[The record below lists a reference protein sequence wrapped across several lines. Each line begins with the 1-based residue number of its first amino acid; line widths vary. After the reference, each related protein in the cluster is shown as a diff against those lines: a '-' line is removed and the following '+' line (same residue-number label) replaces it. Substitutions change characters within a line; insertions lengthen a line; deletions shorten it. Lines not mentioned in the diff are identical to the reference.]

1 VVVESAAA
9 RVEKG
14 SGALQR
20 ERDVEGAVTGTDME
34 IEYMNSGIYV

>member
-1 VVVESAAA
+1 VVVESTAA

-14 SGALQR
+14 GGALQR
-20 ERDVEGAVTGTDME
+20 GVEGAVTGTDME